1 MADRVGPAVGE
12 YLRLS
17 AERFPE
23 RRSLVSGDG
32 SYWTFAET
40 NARVNRLVDALASR
54 GIGRGDRVAIF
65 AVNGPGYAEVLFAC
79 LKLGCVYVPLNNRL
93 RPEEVAGQLKQAS
106 PLAVFT
112 DARYGNLLR
121 PLFVSLSVRLA
132 VAFDGAVDGFDS
144 YEALLAAGAP
154 VEPEVR
160 LGDEDIVGLAFTSGT
175 TGTPKG
181 VLQSQRMLRNLTT
194 SITIDYE
201 IRPDEFRYSSS
212 PLFHIGGQSPV
223 LMHAWRG
230 FPTLLLPQF
239 SVDEVLPWMQS
250 GGLTGCFLVPTM
262 ISAILADPRVGD
274 SDYPELQS
282 IVYGAAP
289 MPPSVLRRAIEVF
302 ECDFVNAFGAG
313 TETGLQTV
321 LGSMDHRRAADGE
334 ERILGSI
341 GKPAYGV
348 ALRLLDEQGEPVAR
362 GEVGEIVTRNGQTMS
377 GYLDMP
383 EATAEALSD
392 DGWFRAGDLAWQDDE
407 GYLYLAGRRSDM
419 IIRGGENIYP
429 IEVED
434 VLCQHSA
441 IAEAAVV
448 GSPDEH
454 WGEVVVGFVVAAPG
468 AELDPAAVLA
478 HCRERLASYK
488 VPLRVEV
495 VDALP
500 LNASG
505 KVMRRELR
513 KALADLEK

>member
-1 MADRVGPAVGE
+1 MADRGGPAVGE

-17 AERFPE
+17 AERFPG
-23 RRSLVSGDG
+23 RRSFVSGDG
-32 SYWTFAET
+32 SHWTFAET
-40 NARVNRLVDALASR
+40 NARVNRLVDALASH
-54 GIGRGDRVAIF
+54 GIGRGDRVAVF
-65 AVNGPGYAEVLFAC
+65 AVNGIGYAEVLFAC

-93 RPEEVAGQLKQAS
+93 RSVEVARLLERAD
-106 PLAVFT
+106 PIAVFVDT
-112 DARYGNLLR
+112 RYGDLLR
-121 PLFVSLSVRLA
+121 PLLVSVPVRLA
-132 VAFDGAVDGFDS
+132 VAFDGAVEGFVS
-144 YEALLAAGAP
+144 YESLLAAGSP
-154 VEPEVR
+154 EEPEVR
-160 LGDEDIVGLAFTSGT
+160 VGDEDIVGLAFTSGT

-230 FPTLLLPQF
+230 FSTLMLSQF

-262 ISAILADPRVGD
+262 ISAILADPRVRD
-274 SDYPELQS
+274 SDYSELRS

-321 LGSMDHRRAADGE
+321 LGSADHRRAVDGE
-334 ERILGSI
+334 EHILGSI

-348 ALRLLDEQGEPVAR
+348 SLRLLDEQGEPVVR

-434 VLCQHSA
+434 VLCEHPA
-441 IAEAAVV
+441 IADAAVV

-454 WGEVVVGFVVAAPG
+454 WGEVVVGFVVSAPG

-478 HCRERLASYK
+478 HCRERLAGYK
-488 VPLRVEV
+488 VPVRVEV

-505 KVMRRELR
+505 KVMRRKLR
-513 KALADLEK
+513 EGLG